1 MTTWHILTHSSGLP
15 NWRYLTDEGKLAF
28 ISDPGEKWE
37 YSGEGFEWLRRAV
50 EAKTGRSLEALAKE
64 LVFEPAGMTSTSYLY
79 PDKEEYRLAHRY
91 DENGRAHKTTPH
103 NSANAAA
110 NLITTAG
117 DYGRFLAYIYAGAGL
132 REPLKQHMITPQ
144 IKQSAKM
151 DFGLGWSIL
160 NLEDGIVL
168 QHSGSDPGVRSLA
181 LLWPQTGDGIVLM
194 SNSDGAI
201 PTWQLILTEHF
212 GDKGWEILKA
222 NGR

>member
-1 MTTWHILTHSSGLP
+1 
-15 NWRYLTDEGKLAF
+15 
-28 ISDPGEKWE
+28 
-37 YSGEGFEWLRRAV
+37 
-50 EAKTGRSLEALAKE
+50 
-64 LVFEPAGMTSTSYLY
+64 
-79 PDKEEYRLAHRY
+79 
-91 DENGRAHKTTPH
+91 
-103 NSANAAA
+103 
-110 NLITTAG
+110 
-117 DYGRFLAYIYAGAGL
+117 
-132 REPLKQHMITPQ
+132 MITPQ